1 MMADRA
7 AQPPRTLTGRGMD
20 ELYRLS
26 LALTTWLQANYPQ
39 LVGLMAAITALGEEV
54 FYLAALPAAYWSI
67 DKRLGR

>member
-26 LALTTWLQANYPQ
+26 IALTVWLQENYPQ
-39 LVGLMAAITALGEEV
+39 LVGLMTIITLS
-54 FYLAALPAAYWSI
+54 LI
-67 DKRLGR
+67 HI